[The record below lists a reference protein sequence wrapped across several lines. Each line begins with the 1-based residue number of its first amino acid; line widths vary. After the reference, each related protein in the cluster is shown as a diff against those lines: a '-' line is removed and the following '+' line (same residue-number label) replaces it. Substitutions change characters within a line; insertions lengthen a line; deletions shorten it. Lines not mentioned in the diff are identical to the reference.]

1 MSAPSR
7 RGRFRDV
14 LSALGVLAF
23 VSATAARGE
32 SLQSLAARDAVAQIA
47 QAINAGE
54 PVDGRDD
61 DGRTALHVASK
72 EAHLFAAMMLIAKG
86 ADPNARDRDQQ
97 TPLHLA
103 ADGERRNEGERFQ
116 IVKLLIAKG
125 ADVRARD
132 AQGKRPMDYAKVVEF
147 KQALA
152 APAERR
158 RNGDDATTST
168 PATRSPRRGSP

>member
-1 MSAPSR
+1 MSAAPR
-7 RGRFRDV
+7 RGRVRDV
-14 LSALGVLAF
+14 LSAFGVLTL
-23 VSATAARGE
+23 VSAVAARGE
-32 SLQSLAARDAVAQIA
+32 SLQSLAARDAVAQMA

-61 DGRTALHVASK
+61 DGRTALHVAAK

-103 ADGERRNEGERFQ
+103 ADGDHRNEGERFQ
-116 IVKLLIAKG
+116 IVKLLLAKG
-125 ADVRARD
+125 GDARARD
-132 AQGKRPMDYAKVVEF
+132 AQGKRPVDYAKVPEF

-152 APAERR
+152 APEDRR
-158 RNGDDATTST
+158 RNGDGVTST
-168 PATRSPRRGSP
+168 PGTRSPRRGSP